1 MQTIVLIKCRKNEK
15 ICYFSIMYLSA
26 YNFAHTTCVSIFS
39 TTCVFLI
46 QSWWSRLGED
56 LELSSAMHSEQT
68 HISDELT
75 NVFGVLKVLRFVLK
89 VAKASKDTRH
99 CGSSGR
105 GSGGL
110 RSAGG
115 LSTRMA

>member
-1 MQTIVLIKCRKNEK
+1 MGGWWGGFI
-15 ICYFSIMYLSA
+15 FSIMYLSA

-56 LELSSAMHSEQT
+56 LELSPAMHSEQI
-68 HISDELT
+68 HISDQLM
-75 NVFGVLKVLRFVLK
+75 NVFGVVKVLSLVIK
-89 VAKASKDTRH
+89 VEKASKDTRF

-110 RSAGG
+110 PSAGG
-115 LSTRMA
+115 LSSRMA